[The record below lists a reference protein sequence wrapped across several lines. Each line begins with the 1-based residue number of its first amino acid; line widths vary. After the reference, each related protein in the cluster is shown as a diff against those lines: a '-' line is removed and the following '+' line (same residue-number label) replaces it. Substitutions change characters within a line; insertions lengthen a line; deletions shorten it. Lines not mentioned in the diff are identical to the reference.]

1 MHSYHRYYLI
11 AILLYAPLVLSAS
24 PTSFDLMQIEQ
35 VIGGVNGDA
44 TAQAIQLRMRADFQN
59 FVSLARLQAWDA
71 TGSNP
76 VLIIDFTTNVAN
88 GVTGMRILVASTN
101 FANSTNPAVNPD
113 FSMTNLIPMSYLA
126 VGSLTFEDDPGNI
139 FWRISWGGASYT
151 GSTLGLTVND
161 ADGDFGPPFDGA
173 LPSTDTQALL
183 FQGPANALST
193 NNAADYALTGGAAV
207 FTNNAGESS
216 TVVSVEAIG
225 GEVPMEYAL
234 QQNYPNPFNP
244 STIIEFSVPRSNY
257 VTLKVY
263 DTLGEEVAT
272 LLSENMT
279 AERYKVK
286 WSASRFAS
294 GVYFYLLQAGE
305 FVQTKKLLLL
315 K

>member
-35 VIGGVNGDA
+35 VIGGVNGDN
-44 TAQAIQLRMRADFQN
+44 TAQAIQLRMRANFQGS
-59 FVSLARLQAWDA
+59 VSLARLQAWDA

-161 ADGDFGPPFDGA
+161 ADGDFGPPFAGA

-183 FQGPANALST
+183 FQGAADALST

-225 GEVPMEYAL
+225 GEIPLEYEL

-272 LLSENMT
+272 LVSENLT
-279 AERYKVK
+279 AERYNVQ

-294 GVYFYLLQAGE
+294 GVYFYRLQAGE

>member
-24 PTSFDLMQIEQ
+24 PTSFDRMQIEQ

-76 VLIIDFTTNVAN
+76 VLIIDFTLNVAN
-88 GVTGMRILVASTN
+88 RGTGIPILVASTN
-101 FANSTNPAVNPD
+101 FANSTNPAVDPD
-113 FSMTNLIPMSYLA
+113 FSMTNLIPMSYLDA
-126 VGSLTFEDDPGNI
+126 GSLTYEDDGGPI
-139 FWRISWGGASYT
+139 LWRISWGGASYT

-161 ADGDFGPPFDGA
+161 ADGNFGPPFDGA

-225 GEVPMEYAL
+225 GEVPLEYAL

-257 VTLKVY
+257 VTLKIY

-272 LLSENMT
+272 LVSENFS
-279 AERYKVK
+279 AGRYKVQ
-286 WSASRFAS
+286 WDGSRFAS
-294 GVYFYLLQAGE
+294 GIYFYRLQAGE